1 MVKKKSK
8 DLRLY
13 IHLPIRAY
21 KDKRLQQ
28 YRQALFVL
36 AALCS
41 HTNPMGICFPN
52 QSSLAKDL
60 NVSRQAVTRY
70 IKRLMEWGYV
80 RYARKQFKGQKGN
93 SYFIVYDKNTSE
105 AQARKNI
112 SLSDFDVPD
121 HEQREAQKTLD
132 KVSGKAVDNL
142 SITRLS
148 GNPRVAKGKGRR
160 NPQVAHEETSEVAH
174 NVSSNVNKDINIIN
188 LSKHLLKCMCKA
200 VNEIYAKD
208 IQYNERQHMDAQRMI
223 EEGLK
228 VTDDVTE
235 RMKDAL
241 KWYREREPYKDAPSH
256 INFFKPWLL
265 PKPVNNSL
273 RNKINKLGNTLRYKS
288 KRNV

>member
-1 MVKKKSK
+1 MSKKSK

-93 SYFIVYDKNTSE
+93 SYFIVYDRNTSE
-105 AQARKNI
+105 TQAKKNI
-112 SLSDFDVPD
+112 SLSEFDIPD
-121 HEQREAQKTLD
+121 HEQREAQETLAKTC
-132 KVSGKAVDNL
+132 GKPVDNL
-142 SITRLS
+142 SIGKS
-148 GNPRVAKGKGRR
+148 NGNPQVAKGKDRR
-160 NPQVAHEETSEVAH
+160 NPQVAYEETSEVAH
-174 NVSSNVNKDINIIN
+174 NVSFNVNNNINNIN
-188 LSKHLLKCMCKA
+188 LNKQLLKYMCKA
-200 VNEIYAKD
+200 VNQIYAKD
-208 IQYNERQHMDAQRMI
+208 IQYNKKQLDDAAQMIADGLVVNEQSLNVMRDALVWFKER
-223 EEGLK
+223 EP
-228 VTDDVTE
+228 
-235 RMKDAL
+235 MKDAP
-241 KWYREREPYKDAPSH
+241 KH
-256 INFFKPWLL
+256 INFFRPWLM
-265 PKPVNNSL
+265 PKPKDNSL
-273 RNKINKLGNTLRYKS
+273 RNKVNNLGKLLKYKS

>member
-1 MVKKKSK
+1 
-8 DLRLY
+8 
-13 IHLPIRAY
+13 
-21 KDKRLQQ
+21 
-28 YRQALFVL
+28 
-36 AALCS
+36 
-41 HTNPMGICFPN
+41 
-52 QSSLAKDL
+52 
-60 NVSRQAVTRY
+60 
-70 IKRLMEWGYV
+70 
-80 RYARKQFKGQKGN
+80 
-93 SYFIVYDKNTSE
+93 
-105 AQARKNI
+105 
-112 SLSDFDVPD
+112 
-121 HEQREAQKTLD
+121 
-132 KVSGKAVDNL
+132 
-142 SITRLS
+142 
-148 GNPRVAKGKGRR
+148 
-160 NPQVAHEETSEVAH
+160 
-174 NVSSNVNKDINIIN
+174 
-188 LSKHLLKCMCKA
+188 MCKA